1 MIITL
6 NLIWQAVFTSF
17 CIGYKPA
24 RVFLPAGIVMLAI
37 SYYMWG
43 DLNYENV
50 CKTQW

>member
-37 SYYMWG
+37 SYYMYA
-43 DLNYENV
+43 DIVYD
-50 CKTQW
+50 